1 MKLTLKNLNDEIMT
15 VDVEGTDSIKKV
27 KERIQEKHGI
37 SVESQILILGGQIL
51 KDDEL
56 LAYYNITEESI
67 LTIAINK
74 IVKFDENVKDAMIEY
89 FEDNKIK
96 QNKASEYIKNNLKN
110 NELNVNLIHFDLNIK
125 SQENYIYYNEFK
137 INENIWIK
145 YNINVFPILL

>member
-96 QNKASEYIKNNLKN
+96 QVNILK
-110 NELNVNLIHFDLNIK
+110 II
-125 SQENYIYYNEFK
+125 
-137 INENIWIK
+137 
-145 YNINVFPILL
+145 

>member
-96 QNKASEYIKNNLKN
+96 QNKLTTKK
-110 NELNVNLIHFDLNIK
+110 
-125 SQENYIYYNEFK
+125 
-137 INENIWIK
+137 
-145 YNINVFPILL
+145 

>member
-15 VDVEGTDSIKKV
+15 IDVEGTDSIKKV

-110 NELNVNLIHFDLNIK
+110 N
-125 SQENYIYYNEFK
+125 
-137 INENIWIK
+137 
-145 YNINVFPILL
+145 